1 MEEESKLE
9 EQQRLELSRI
19 TLSLHRIHALLRE
32 RSSGEFKLL
41 LISVLPNKV
50 VQEERSVS

>member
-1 MEEESKLE
+1 MIPCGLLEEESKLE

-41 LISVLPNKV
+41 LISEFYQIK
-50 VQEERSVS
+50 